1 MRLALNLAS
10 QRIGFTG
17 TNPSVGCVIVK
28 NDEIIS
34 IGQTSDSGRPHAEVN
49 AIQSTRK
56 NLKNSS
62 IYISLEPCSHYGKTH
77 PCTKAIIKSKIK
89 KVFYAIDDVD
99 SRSSKKAYS
108 ILKRKK
114 ISVKKNLLKKEAKY
128 IYKSYFFNKKKRI
141 SLCHWQNSLF
151 KRLLDVFKR

>member
-1 MRLALNLAS
+1 MKLALNLAS
-10 QRIGFTG
+10 QKIGLTG

-34 IGQTSDSGRPHAEVN
+34 IGQTSDKGRPHAEIN
-49 AIQSTRK
+49 AIKSARK

-62 IYISLEPCSHYGKTH
+62 IYISLEPCSHYGKTS

-99 SRSSKKAYS
+99 YRSSKKAYF
-108 ILKRKK
+108 ILKQKK
-114 ISVKKNLLKKEAKY
+114 ISVKKKPIKE
-128 IYKSYFFNKKKRI
+128 
-141 SLCHWQNSLF
+141 
-151 KRLLDVFKR
+151 

>member
-10 QRIGFTG
+10 QRIGLTG

-49 AIQSTRK
+49 AIKSTRK

-89 KVFYAIDDVD
+89 K
-99 SRSSKKAYS
+99 S
-108 ILKRKK
+108 ILCYRRCR
-114 ISVKKNLLKKEAKY
+114 S
-128 IYKSYFFNKKKRI
+128 
-141 SLCHWQNSLF
+141 
-151 KRLLDVFKR
+151 